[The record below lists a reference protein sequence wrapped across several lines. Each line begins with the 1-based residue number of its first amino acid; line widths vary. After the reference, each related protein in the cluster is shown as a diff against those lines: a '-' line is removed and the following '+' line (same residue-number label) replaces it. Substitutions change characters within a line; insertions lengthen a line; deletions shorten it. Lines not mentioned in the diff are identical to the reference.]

1 MKILKKIWRHQ
12 EYWLDWFFAGY
23 WFWLFRLW
31 AVDRYR
37 ATVLER
43 CGNQSIEARRVTV
56 LSCRVDFAVQFG
68 RMAPSWE
75 SCAVRKA
82 KRAGHNIEDIR
93 MVMRNH
99 DFLEANGRLAVR
111 QTWWLSVAVAWLFP
125 VVAGFRWILLC
136 VYTLTMPG
144 ESWVKVIT
152 IATFT
157 IVYWVIWRG
166 VSLYTT
172 RPLAAGAR
180 LARSLKMYPI
190 ATEASQ
196 VIPIRQYV
204 LD

>member
-1 MKILKKIWRHQ
+1 MNMLATVWRNQ
-12 EYWLDWFFAGY
+12 GRWLDNFFSGY
-23 WFWLFRLW
+23 WFWRFRLW
-31 AVDRYR
+31 VVDRNVGP
-37 ATVLER
+37 VLER
-43 CGNQSIEARRVTV
+43 YGEQSIEARRA
-56 LSCRVDFAVQFG
+56 LAHCSRVHFAVQFG

-75 SCAVRKA
+75 RTAVRKA
-82 KRAGHNIEDIR
+82 NNAGLSTEDIR
-93 MVMRNH
+93 VVVRNH
-99 DFLEANGRLAVR
+99 NFVEVGERLAVR

-136 VYTLTMPG
+136 VYTLSMPG

-172 RPLAAGAR
+172 RPLAAGSR
-180 LARSLKMYPI
+180 LAQSLKMYPI